1 MPVPNQSLTPYEL
14 VELHELLSM
23 EVMETKKLRATSAT
37 LPNDSPLASYIADVI
52 KTKEQHIGEFK
63 QFISSSVLQ

>member
-1 MPVPNQSLTPYEL
+1 MPTSDQSLTPHEA

-23 EVMETKKLRATSAT
+23 EVMEMKKLRITSTT
-37 LPNDSPLASYIADVI
+37 LPEGSTLTSFIDDVI

-63 QFISSSVLQ
+63 QFFSSGVLQ

>member
-1 MPVPNQSLTPYEL
+1 MPVPNQSLTPHEA

-23 EVMETKKLRATSAT
+23 EVMEMKKLRATSTT
-37 LPNDSPLASYIADVI
+37 LPDDSKLASFIDDVI

-63 QFISSSVLQ
+63 QFFSSGVLQ

>member
-23 EVMETKKLRATSAT
+23 EVMEMKKLRSSSTT
-37 LPNDSPLASYIADVI
+37 LPEGSQLASYIDDVV
-52 KTKEQHIGEFK
+52 KTKEQHIGELK
-63 QFISSSVLQ
+63 QFISSGVLQ